1 MEIVLDNVVPEPLA
15 DFDLGASDI
24 WASEVRFAAGERVF
38 VNAPSGM
45 GKSTLLSIVFGT
57 RFDYRGTVGLD
68 GVDARD
74 LGLDDWAE
82 MRQRRLSMV
91 FQGVR
96 LFADLT
102 GLDNLLMKAQLT
114 GYATADELTAM
125 AERLGV
131 ADVLQKKSRFMSFG
145 QRQRLAVVRA
155 LAQPFDWLLLDEPF
169 SHLDA
174 ENAAGACEL
183 VTQACERNGAGLI
196 LTSLGEPYAFAY
208 DRSFNL

>member
-155 LAQPFDWLLLDEPF
+155 LAQPFDWLCWTNPSVISTRRRGGRLR
-169 SHLDA
+169 
-174 ENAAGACEL
+174 AGHPG
-183 VTQACERNGAGLI
+183 VRRNGAGLI